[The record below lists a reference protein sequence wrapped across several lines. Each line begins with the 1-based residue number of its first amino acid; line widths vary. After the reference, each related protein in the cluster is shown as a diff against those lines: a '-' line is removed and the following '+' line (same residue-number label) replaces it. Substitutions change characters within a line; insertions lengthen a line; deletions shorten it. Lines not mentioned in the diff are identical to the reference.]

1 MLVTTIK
8 AQTDGILGVA
18 LVEQGS
24 ALVLGCVV
32 HNSLDTLQVAIVACL
47 PQLHSGSAANTSWST
62 MADGGLNLTVAYAK

>member
-8 AQTDGILGVA
+8 AQTDVIIGVA
-18 LVEQGS
+18 LVEQGN
-24 ALVLGCVV
+24 ALVLRCVV
-32 HNSLDTLQVAIVACL
+32 HHSLDTLQVAIVACL